1 MKINDIIEKIMH
13 KKLGLLTNLGIS
25 LLILVITFWN
35 FLTFQDLFLYD
46 DIGSDTVNQ
55 FWPSMVMISRQI
67 SNFDFPF
74 WSFTSGLGKDV
85 YGNYIFNPFTLIPML
100 FGPKLVIY
108 ILPYM
113 EVIKRLLISLFV
125 YKYTTKLGIKPFPS
139 IIASILY
146 TFCAHIVIRG
156 TWYHYSIDGLVL
168 ILLLY
173 AFELFLHNKNKFM
186 MPLVFFLIIGSRGMY
201 YVYLYSLILC
211 VYGFTRY
218 FYVTN
223 KIELKSF
230 LKFSLSFAFL
240 YAISLAINAFI
251 LFPSI
256 YNLLNSPRVSGDY
269 SKTNAFLHSKIFS
282 LNDINSLFVGF
293 SSFLSGNI
301 LGIGSRFKGILN
313 YLEAPNYY
321 IGLFSIILIP
331 QLFIYIKRDFKK
343 HIPHLLLL
351 ILIFVYLVN
360 PYFRYF
366 LNGFS
371 GGYYKISSFWVSA
384 ALIFLSMYTLDSLF
398 QLKFKLNKTL
408 VILTSFGLLIFLSN
422 IQTDEYYKILIL
434 IIIYTALFI
443 FLCSRFKYEI
453 KLLLLGLIITELT
466 LFSYYST
473 NKRFTVS
480 PKIISNGEMYYD
492 STNQALSYIKSIDT
506 SFYRVN
512 KTYWS
517 KFLNDSQIQDYSGT
531 KIYSGFNTPSYIEFL
546 DNLDVP
552 LLIPGVQ
559 HYIKGFDG
567 RENLNTLV
575 GVKYLLSKKDINKF
589 GYKQINKVNDIY
601 IYENEYYLPLG
612 YTYDHYISLDNF
624 NTLNNNE
631 KDELLLKAAVI
642 NSDSG
647 SVNNLTKFDLSNLEN
662 KSDTISITEDQ
673 IKNAFYRNI
682 DIHTNNFPKD
692 FSYTATG
699 NDPQIILPVTFPEN
713 SIISIDLTISSQSD
727 RVGQIFWKTNDS
739 SFNEE
744 DSKNFIIGSG
754 SHDYTVH
761 LNFKNPSLITALR
774 LDIGDSPGKYQI
786 SKFIIEDNSNY
797 KKEYED
803 DIKKLKENSFEITK
817 FNDSNISG
825 RISLE
830 KEKLLVLSIPYSKGW
845 SVKVDGKEY
854 PYEKVNVGFIGLFLP
869 EGNHNIELQY
879 RPPYFSLGLATTIIS
894 GILLTFILIYEKR
907 IRSVYD
913 DAK

>member
-1 MKINDIIEKIMH
+1 MNINDIIEKI
-13 KKLGLLTNLGIS
+13 KYRNLGLLINLLLS

-35 FLTFQDLFLYD
+35 FLTFKDLFLYD

-55 FWPSMVMISRQI
+55 FWPSMVLISRQI
-67 SNFDFPF
+67 SNLNFPF
-74 WSFTSGLGKDV
+74 WSFASGLGKDI

-125 YKYTTKLGIKPFPS
+125 YKYTTKLGFKPFSS
-139 IIASILY
+139 IGASILY

-173 AFELFLHNKNKFM
+173 AFELFLLNKNKFM
-186 MPLVFFLIIGSRGMY
+186 MPLVFFLIIGSRGIY

-218 FYVTN
+218 FYVTK
-223 KIELKSF
+223 KIEMKSF
-230 LKFSLSFAFL
+230 LKFSLSFAFI

-256 YNLLNSPRVSGDY
+256 YNLFNSPRVSGDY
-269 SKTNAFLHSKIFS
+269 SQTNAFLHSKIFS
-282 LNDINSLFVGF
+282 LNDNKSLYVGF

-301 LGIGSRFKGILN
+301 LGIGSKFKGVLN

-321 IGLFSIILIP
+321 IGLFSILLIP
-331 QLFIYIKRDFKK
+331 QLFIFIKRDFKK

-351 ILIFVYLVN
+351 ILIFLYLVN

-384 ALIFLSMYTLDSLF
+384 ALIFLAMYTLDSLV
-398 QLKFKLNKTL
+398 QLKFKLNKVL
-408 VILTSFGLLIFLSN
+408 IISTSFILLLFLSN

-434 IIIYTALFI
+434 IIVYTVLFTL
-443 FLCSRFKYEI
+443 FDSRFKFVI
-453 KLLLLGLIITELT
+453 KSLLLGFIIIELT
-466 LFSYYST
+466 LFSFYST
-473 NKRFTVS
+473 NDRVTVS

-492 STNQALSYIKSIDT
+492 STNQALDYIKSIDT

-517 KFLNDSQIQDYSGT
+517 KFLNDSQIQDYAGT

-559 HYIKGFDG
+559 HYINGLDD

-575 GVKYLLSKKDINKF
+575 GVKYLLSKIDINKL

-601 IYENEYYLPLG
+601 IYENENYLPLG
-612 YTYDHYISLDNF
+612 YTYDQYIPLDHF
-624 NTLNNNE
+624 NTLNSND
-631 KDELLLKAAVI
+631 KDKMLLKAAVI
-642 NSDSG
+642 NLDSG
-647 SVNNLTKFDLSNLEN
+647 YVSNLAKFDLSNFEN
-662 KSDTISITEDQ
+662 KSDTISINESQ
-673 IKNAFYRNI
+673 IKNVIYKNI
-682 DIHTNNFPKD
+682 DIHKNNFPED
-692 FSYTATG
+692 FSYTATT
-699 NDPQIILPVTFPEN
+699 NDPQLIVPVTFPEN
-713 SIISIDLTISSQSD
+713 SVISIHLTISSQSN
-727 RVGQIFWKTNDS
+727 RMGQIFWKTKDS
-739 SFNEE
+739 FFNEVN
-744 DSKNFIIGSG
+744 SKNFIISSG
-754 SHDYTVH
+754 SNDYTVY
-761 LNFKNPSLITALR
+761 LNFKDPSLITTLR

-786 SKFIIEDNSNY
+786 SNFMIKDNSKY
-797 KKEYED
+797 KKEYVD
-803 DIKKLKENSFEITK
+803 DIKKLKENSLKITK

-825 RISLE
+825 TISLE

-845 SVKVDGKEY
+845 LVKVDGKEY
-854 PYEKVNVGFIGLFLP
+854 SYEKVNVGFMGLILP

-879 RPPYFSLGLATTIIS
+879 RPPYVSLGLTTTIIS
-894 GILLTFILIYEKR
+894 GILLTFVVINKKKT
-907 IRSVYD
+907 RSVYD